1 MTTPTQPL
9 PIQLSTWK
17 RFRSRLE
24 ALGVHI
30 LAGIVPVLPR
40 GLVLRIGKAVG
51 WLAYFALPEARKLA
65 HANLDMVYSDT
76 LPAREKSRIARV
88 SCQNFA
94 TTLLAFFWS
103 PRLNQ
108 QSIKDI
114 IEVDEIGLQLVRNLQ
129 AQGRPIILITL
140 HYGDWE
146 LLGLVTGFLG
156 IQMTIPTRTMRNTA
170 VEKVFARLRA
180 LTGHR
185 IVPRRHAVGKLLK
198 ALQHRECIAL
208 LIDQHVPVALGG
220 IWCKFFGVP
229 ALTTPATAQLALHS
243 GAAIIG
249 SVVLPLPDGRYSIT
263 YGPII
268 DTTQTGNKSADILAI
283 TQRCLDFCEGVIRAR
298 PEYWLWSYKRW
309 KNRPHLELGAF
320 PFYSS
325 YLPPSHNQPPSM

>member
-17 RFRSRLE
+17 RFRFRLE

-40 GLVLRIGKAVG
+40 GFVWRTGKAVG

-65 HANLDMVYSDT
+65 RANLDMVYGDT
-76 LPAREKSRIARV
+76 LQTCEKSRIARV

-103 PRLNQ
+103 TRLNR

-114 IEVDEIGLQLVRNLQ
+114 IEVDEIGLQLVRNLRT
-129 AQGRPIILITL
+129 QGRPIIFITL

-146 LLGLVTGFLG
+146 LLGLATGFLD
-156 IQMTIPTRTMRNTA
+156 IPMTIPTRTMRNTA
-170 VEKVFARLRA
+170 VEKVFVKLRA

-185 IVPRRHAVGKLLK
+185 IIPRRHAAGKLLK

-208 LIDQHVPVALGG
+208 LIDQHVPVTLGG

-229 ALTTPATAQLALHS
+229 ALATPAAAQLALHS
-243 GAAIIG
+243 GAAIVG
-249 SVVLPLPDGRYSIT
+249 GVVRPLPDGRYRIT
-263 YGPII
+263 YGPVI
-268 DTTQTGNKSADILAI
+268 DSTPTDNKSADILAI
-283 TQRCLDFCEGVIRAR
+283 TQRCLDFCEGVIRTH

-309 KNRPHLELGAF
+309 KNRPHLEPGIF

-325 YLPPSHNQPPSM
+325 YLHSTNSQPPSM